1 MNRENKRKTFEK
13 GYYKT
18 HACNDTFTC
27 KVCGR
32 VCTPQNAG
40 SDHRNHCPNCLSS
53 LHVDEEPGDRAS
65 DCGGIMEPVAVWV
78 RKGGEWAI
86 IHRCKR
92 CGKLSSNRVAADDNP
107 MKLMSIAMKPLCAP
121 PFPLD
126 YIEEMT
132 ALMGGDG
139 GCDKPQPKTKRPLCR
154 RSSLRHSGLFAAYP
168 PDFYNLP
175 HPSWNNRAF
184 CAIFFAGKGVRT

>member
-1 MNRENKRKTFEK
+1 MNRENKCKIFEK

-18 HACNDTFTC
+18 HACRDTFTC

-32 VCTPQNAG
+32 LCTPENAG

-53 LHVDEEPGDRAS
+53 LHVDIEPGDRES

-86 IHRCKR
+86 IHRCR
-92 CGKLSSNRVAADDNP
+92 LCGKLASNR
-107 MKLMSIAMKPLCAP
+107 IAMRPLCTP
-121 PFPLD
+121 PFPLER
-126 YIEEMT
+126 IEELT

-139 GCDKPQPKTKRPLCR
+139 
-154 RSSLRHSGLFAAYP
+154 S
-168 PDFYNLP
+168 
-175 HPSWNNRAF
+175 
-184 CAIFFAGKGVRT
+184 VE

>member
-18 HACNDTFTC
+18 HACSDTFTC

-32 VCTPQNAG
+32 PCVPENAG

-53 LHVDEEPGDRAS
+53 LHVDIEPGDRAS
-65 DCGGIMEPVAVWV
+65 DCGGIMEPIAVWV

-92 CGKLSSNRVAADDNP
+92 CGNHRFRHIL
-107 MKLMSIAMKPLCAP
+107 L
-121 PFPLD
+121 LD
-126 YIEEMT
+126 
-132 ALMGGDG
+132 
-139 GCDKPQPKTKRPLCR
+139 C
-154 RSSLRHSGLFAAYP
+154 LRH
-168 PDFYNLP
+168 
-175 HPSWNNRAF
+175 R
-184 CAIFFAGKGVRT
+184 R